1 MITDSSEFKILQDE
15 LVTETVPD
23 CLDVL
28 NSCNLRLVNSLVG
41 NSGFEFDSIKTTDN
55 YQSLK
60 SELENCFNRNDAL
73 TIALVS

>member
-41 NSGFEFDSIKTTDN
+41 NSGFEFDSIKMTDN

-60 SELENCFNRNDAL
+60 SELERIVL
-73 TIALVS
+73 IGTMR